1 MGCGVAELGSYEIIV
16 VGAGLAGLTAGLFAA
31 RQGRATL
38 VLEAQ
43 VPGGHL
49 VNVHQIEDYPGFPE
63 GVAGY
68 ELCPLVQEQ
77 AANAGAEFE
86 LAAVERVEPMVL
98 DHGGEAVEHVD
109 AADGG
114 WRVATADGSYQAR
127 AVIVASGSRPR
138 ALGVPG
144 EERLFGRGVS
154 HCASCDGA
162 FVRGGTVG
170 VVGGGDSALQE
181 ALALTEYAA
190 RVIILHRGAALVAQ
204 HTYQE
209 RALAHP
215 AVEVRYGVTVE
226 EVLGEA
232 TVSSVR
238 LRDAAG
244 AETELAL
251 AGLFV
256 YVGLAPNTSC
266 LRDLSVLAPD
276 GRVPTDAWLRT
287 ARPGL
292 LAAGDV
298 RADSAAQAITAA
310 GDGATAALAAHRYL
324 AGAAWPPQS

>member
-1 MGCGVAELGSYEIIV
+1 MTEFSRYETVI

-31 RQGRATL
+31 RQGHSTL

-49 VNVHQIEDYPGFPE
+49 VNIHKIEDFPGFPE

-77 AANAGAEFE
+77 AASQGAEFA
-86 LAAVERVEPMVL
+86 LATVERIEPA
-98 DHGGEAVEHVD
+98 DEA
-109 AADGG
+109 
-114 WRVATADGSYQAR
+114 WRVLTSDGTYHAG

-138 ALGVPG
+138 PLGVPG
-144 EERLFGRGVS
+144 EERLTGRGVS
-154 HCASCDGA
+154 HCASCDGP
-162 FVRGGTVG
+162 FFRGGTVG

-190 RVIILHRGAALVAQ
+190 RVIILHRSAGLTAQ
-204 HTYQE
+204 QTYRQ

-215 AVEVRYGVTVE
+215 AIEVRSNMAVT
-226 EVLGEA
+226 EVLGEG
-232 TVSSVR
+232 TVSGVR

-244 AETELAL
+244 TESVLAL

-256 YVGLAPNTSC
+256 YVGLAPNTAC
-266 LRDLSVLAPD
+266 LRDLDVLDAS
-276 GRVPTDAWLRT
+276 GRVPTDGWMRT

-292 LAAGDV
+292 LAAGDT
-298 RADSAAQAITAA
+298 RSDSAAQAITAA
-310 GDGATAALAAHRYL
+310 GDGATAAIAAHRYL
-324 AGAAWPPQS
+324 ADGAWPGRP

>member
-1 MGCGVAELGSYEIIV
+1 MGCRVAQLASYEIVV

-31 RQGRATL
+31 RHGRATL

-49 VNVHQIEDYPGFPE
+49 VNVHRIEDYPGFPE

-77 AANAGAEFE
+77 AANAGAEFQ
-86 LAAVERVEPMVL
+86 LAAVERVEPAE
-98 DHGGEAVEHVD
+98 D
-109 AADGG
+109 G
-114 WRVATADGSYQAR
+114 WRVATADGTYAAR
-127 AVIVASGSRPR
+127 TVIVASGSRPR

-144 EERLFGRGVS
+144 EERLLGRGVS

-181 ALALTEYAA
+181 ALALTESAA
-190 RVIILHRGAALVAQ
+190 RVIVLHRGAACSAQ
-204 HTYQE
+204 HTYQQ

-215 AVEVRYGVTVE
+215 AIQVRYGVTVA
-226 EVLGEA
+226 EVLGKA
-232 TVSSVR
+232 TVSGVR

-244 AETELAL
+244 AESELAV

-256 YVGLAPNTSC
+256 YVGLAPNTSF
-266 LRDLSVLAPD
+266 LRDLGVLDPA
-276 GRVPTDAWLRT
+276 GLVPTDAWMRT
-287 ARPGL
+287 PRPGL

-324 AGAAWPPQS
+324 AAGDWPPRPKE